1 MRTLIFYLLVG
12 LFCLLLVACQN
23 DGSLAGE
30 VVGEAASSVEAT
42 PSVTVEPVATE
53 VVVVTP
59 PNTVVKIWG
68 PVELSPQSE
77 GEEGQV
83 LREQIRVFE
92 ASHPGVEI
100 VYEPKP
106 VTGAASVLNYAS
118 SARAVANSVLP
129 DLVIL
134 PSTDLKQAVQA
145 ELLFPLDDLVAE
157 GLRNDFY
164 TFATRDVRVDGKLFA
179 LPLTV
184 QVEHGLVRDE
194 LPQTALTLLE
204 ELLNDDAPTWLF
216 TGQALKEGEMS
227 NALLLQLISINE
239 QLPTAETLPSRDKFV
254 ALFTTLHTAQQVGTI
269 PRQVL
274 SLDNH
279 IELYE
284 RLRSGQADLIESNSR
299 QFMLERERE
308 ENILFTRLP
317 TLTGVSMAVID
328 GYVIAI
334 STEDPNKQQ
343 TAILYL
349 KWMLEASRL
358 AEWNKAYRGLPPRR
372 SSLKDTVEDEI
383 YRTFLAEQL
392 ENGWLRPSGTAWHDF
407 AQIIQEQFRAVMLEQ
422 ISPTEAVD
430 TILGTY
436 EQ

>member
-1 MRTLIFYLLVG
+1 MRTLIFSLLVG
-12 LFCLLLVACQN
+12 LFCLLLAACQN
-23 DGSLAGE
+23 DGGLAEE

-42 PSVTVEPVATE
+42 PSVTIEPVTTE
-53 VVVVTP
+53 VVVATP
-59 PNTVVKIWG
+59 PSMVVKIWG
-68 PVELSPQSE
+68 PLELSPQSE

-83 LREQIRVFE
+83 LREQVRVFE
-92 ASHPGVEI
+92 ASHPGVEM

-118 SARAVANSVLP
+118 SARSVASGVLP

-134 PSTDLKQAVQA
+134 PATDLKQAVQA
-145 ELLFPLDDLVAE
+145 ELLFPLDDLLIE
-157 GLRNDFY
+157 GLSNDFY
-164 TFATRDVRVDGKLFA
+164 TFATRDVQVDGQLFA

-184 QVEHGLVRDE
+184 QVEHGVVRDE
-194 LPQTALTLLE
+194 SPPTTLTLLE

-216 TGQALKEGEMS
+216 SGQALKEGEMS
-227 NALLLQLISINE
+227 NALLLQLIAINE
-239 QLPTAETLPSRDKFV
+239 QLPTAEALPSRDKFV
-254 ALFTTLHTAQQVGTI
+254 ALFTSLHTAQQVGSI

-274 SLDNH
+274 SLDDH
-279 IELYE
+279 IQLYE

-308 ENILFTRLP
+308 ENILFARLP
-317 TLTGVSMAVID
+317 TLTGMSMAVID

-343 TAILYL
+343 TAVLYL
-349 KWMLEASRL
+349 KWMLESSRL
-358 AEWNKAYRGLPPRR
+358 AEWNKAYKGLPPRR
-372 SSLKDTVEDEI
+372 SSLKDTIEDEI

-422 ISPTEAVD
+422 TSPTEAVD
-430 TILGTY
+430 TILQTY

>member
-1 MRTLIFYLLVG
+1 MGV
-12 LFCLLLVACQN
+12 
-23 DGSLAGE
+23 
-30 VVGEAASSVEAT
+30 EAASSVEAT
-42 PSVTVEPVATE
+42 PSVTTEPVATVE
-53 VVVVTP
+53 VVATP
-59 PNTVVKIWG
+59 PNMVVKIWG
-68 PVELSPQSE
+68 PLELSPQSE
-77 GEEGQV
+77 GAEGQV
-83 LREQIRVFE
+83 LREQVRVFE

-106 VTGAASVLNYAS
+106 ITGAASVLNYAS
-118 SARAVANSVLP
+118 SARSVANGVLP

-194 LPQTALTLLE
+194 SPLITLTLLE
-204 ELLNDDAPTWLF
+204 ELLNEGAPTWLF

-227 NALLLQLISINE
+227 NALLLQLISITE
-239 QLPTAETLPSRDKFV
+239 RLPTAELLPSRDKFV
-254 ALFTTLHTAQQVGTI
+254 ALFTTLHTAQQVGSI

-274 SLDNH
+274 TLDNH

-334 STEDPNKQQ
+334 STEDSSKQQ

-358 AEWNKAYRGLPPRR
+358 AEWNKAYKGLPPRR
-372 SSLKDTVEDEI
+372 SSLKDTVDDEI

-430 TILGTY
+430 TILETY
-436 EQ
+436 QQ